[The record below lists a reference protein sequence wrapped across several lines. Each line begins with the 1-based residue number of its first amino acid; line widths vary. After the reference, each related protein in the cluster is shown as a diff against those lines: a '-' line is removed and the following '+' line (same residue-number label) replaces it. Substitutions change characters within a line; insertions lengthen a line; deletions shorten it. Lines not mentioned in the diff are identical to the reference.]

1 MCDHYRLAMTESFG
15 RSLASL
21 PRKIQELIWRR
32 LPELRADPH
41 PDGSNN
47 KMRLE
52 QYPDVYRWR
61 VNEYRVF
68 YRIDPECLVILLSIE
83 HRKDAYRQ
91 DALPLGKGYIIIREP
106 HDEDLALHQAA
117 PAPENESLAEPPERP
132 LQRPFTK
139 PELERLGVPPEFHDA
154 LLACR
159 TEDELLE
166 IAERLPDE
174 RLTRRVLDLACGV
187 ELDELLDEAIY
198 SFDESRP
205 GQDLLTGR
213 ARLELVFDDSQ
224 REVLRAIATQE
235 GPFVITGA
243 AGTGKTL
250 VAIRALEEFACT
262 IDDAD
267 ARFLFVT
274 YTRTLA
280 EFARQMIRTS
290 LSPQTRFRTEV
301 KTLDALVTELCPDIP
316 QGNVLRDL
324 QARPWVQT
332 ARVQAFERPLSPD
345 PQRDRQ
351 LAGSLRRI
359 TPEYLLDEITEVIIG
374 RGLTRLD
381 EYLVADRTGRR
392 LPLQRIQRE
401 AIWVLYETLTDLLR
415 AEGLYLSEELRHLAL
430 DRVRSDPEVRRYHA
444 VIVDE
449 VQDLS
454 PVAIRLL
461 QSLCLDPRLFLLT
474 GDEQQS
480 IYLRCFNWQRIV
492 QELEKSDGSSS
503 DASHQVVP
511 LTVRTNHR
519 CPPEIAAAVRA
530 YRDALPDSDGPAAQP
545 VDRKRGGGPRP
556 LVLALARWEAWKMV
570 LPEEL
575 HRLRQEQRL
584 PWDHCAVLV
593 PRNQDANEVESALR
607 QAQIPTERVGHGQWM
622 SPAPTV
628 KVLTWHNAKGLEFP
642 AVFALFPDWEPPP
655 ARFADPPIDEVEEA
669 IRLWRR
675 AAAVAMSRA
684 VRHLVVLRPAV
695 GQSALLAG
703 LDSDAWEIR
712 CVERLRESEPDGAET
727 ELPF

>member
-15 RSLASL
+15 RSLAGL

-205 GQDLLTGR
+205 VQDLLTGR

-224 REVLRAIATQE
+224 REVLQAIATQE

-250 VAIRALEEFACT
+250 VAIRALEEFACK

-280 EFARQMIRTS
+280 EFARQMIRSS

-374 RGLTRLD
+374 RGLTCLD

-401 AIWVLYETLTDLLR
+401 AIWMLYETLTDRLR
-415 AEGLYLSEELRHLAL
+415 AENLFLHEELRQLAL
-430 DRVRSDPEVRRYHA
+430 DRIRNDPEIRRYH
-444 VIVDE
+444 VVVVDE

-454 PVAIRLL
+454 PVAVRLL
-461 QSLCLDPRLFLLT
+461 QALCLDPGRFVLV
-474 GDEQQS
+474 GDEAQS
-480 IYLRCFNWQRIV
+480 IYLRCFGWQLIV
-492 QELEKSDGSSS
+492 QELERG
-503 DASHQVVP
+503 DALDVRARRQVVR
-511 LTVRTNHR
+511 LSLRTSHR

-530 YRDALPDSDGPAAQP
+530 YRNAVPDTTTRTEPP
-545 VDRKRGGGPRP
+545 LDRKRSGRHRP
-556 LVLALARWEAWKMV
+556 LVLTLARWETWQTV

-575 HRLRQEQRL
+575 RRLRQEQRL

-593 PRNQDANEVESALR
+593 PRNQDAHAVDAALR
-607 QAQIPTERVGHGQWM
+607 HAQIPTERVGRGQKL
-622 SPAPTV
+622 STQPTV
-628 KVLTWHNAKGLEFP
+628 KILTWHNAKGLEFP
-642 AVFALFPDWEPPP
+642 AVFVLFPDWEPPP
-655 ARFADPPIDEVEEA
+655 AGFSDPPIDEVEES

-675 AAAVAMSRA
+675 AAVVALSRA
-684 VRHLVVLRPAV
+684 TQHLVVLRPAV
-695 GQSALLAG
+695 GRSALLSG
-703 LDSDAWEIR
+703 LESDAWEIR
-712 CVERLRESEPDGAET
+712 SVELPETGEPDVDGVD
-727 ELPF
+727 LPF

>member
-15 RSLASL
+15 RSLAGL

-205 GQDLLTGR
+205 VQDLLTGR

-224 REVLRAIATQE
+224 REVLQAIATQE

-250 VAIRALEEFACT
+250 VAIRALEEFACK

-280 EFARQMIRTS
+280 EFARQMIRSS

-374 RGLTRLD
+374 RGLTCLD

-401 AIWVLYETLTDLLR
+401 AIWVLYETLTDRLR
-415 AEGLYLSEELRHLAL
+415 AENLFLHEELRQLAL
-430 DRVRSDPEVRRYHA
+430 DRIRNDPEIRRYH
-444 VIVDE
+444 VVVVDE

-454 PVAIRLL
+454 PVAVRLL
-461 QSLCLDPRLFLLT
+461 QALCLDPGRFVLV
-474 GDEQQS
+474 GDEAQS
-480 IYLRCFNWQRIV
+480 IYLRCFGWQLIV
-492 QELEKSDGSSS
+492 QELERR
-503 DASHQVVP
+503 DALDVRARRQVVR
-511 LTVRTNHR
+511 LSLRTSHR

-530 YRDALPDSDGPAAQP
+530 YRNAVPDTTTRTEPP
-545 VDRKRGGGPRP
+545 LDRKRSGRHRP
-556 LVLALARWEAWKMV
+556 LVLTLARWETWQTV

-575 HRLRQEQRL
+575 RRLRQEQRL

-593 PRNQDANEVESALR
+593 PRNQDAHAVDAALR
-607 QAQIPTERVGHGQWM
+607 HAQIPTERVGRGQPL
-622 SPAPTV
+622 STQPTV
-628 KVLTWHNAKGLEFP
+628 KILTWHNAKGLEFP
-642 AVFALFPDWEPPP
+642 AVFVLFPDWEPPP
-655 ARFADPPIDEVEEA
+655 AGFSDPPIDEVEES

-675 AAAVAMSRA
+675 AAAVALSRA
-684 VRHLVVLRPAV
+684 TQHLVVLRPAV
-695 GQSALLAG
+695 GRSALLSG
-703 LDSDAWEIR
+703 LESDAWEIR
-712 CVERLRESEPDGAET
+712 SVELPETGEPDVDGVD
-727 ELPF
+727 LPF

>member
-15 RSLASL
+15 RSLAGL

-32 LPELRADPH
+32 LPELRGDPH

-139 PELERLGVPPEFHDA
+139 TELERLGVPPEFHDA

-205 GQDLLTGR
+205 VQDLLTGR

-224 REVLRAIATQE
+224 REVLQAIATQE
-235 GPFVITGA
+235 GPYVITGA

-250 VAIRALEEFACT
+250 VAIRALEEFASK

-280 EFARQMIRTS
+280 EFARQMIRSS
-290 LSPQTRFRTEV
+290 LSPQTRFRTEI

-351 LAGSLRRI
+351 LAASLRRI
-359 TPEYLLDEITEVIIG
+359 TPEYLLDEMTEVIIG

-381 EYLVADRTGRR
+381 EYLAADRTGRR

-401 AIWVLYETLTDLLR
+401 AIWVLYETLTDRLR
-415 AEGLYLSEELRHLAL
+415 AENLFLHEELRQLAL
-430 DRVRSDPEVRRYHA
+430 DRIRNDPEIRRYQ
-444 VIVDE
+444 VVVVDE

-454 PVAIRLL
+454 PVAVRLL
-461 QSLCLDPRLFLLT
+461 QALCFDPGRFVLV
-474 GDEQQS
+474 GDEEQS
-480 IYLRCFNWQRIV
+480 IYLRCFGWQLIV
-492 QELEKSDGSSS
+492 QELERG
-503 DASHQVVP
+503 DALDARARRQVVR
-511 LTVRTNHR
+511 LSLRTSHR

-530 YRDALPDSDGPAAQP
+530 YRNAVPDTTTRTEPP
-545 VDRKRGGGPRP
+545 LDRKRSGRRRP
-556 LVLALARWEAWKMV
+556 LALTLARWETWQTV

-575 HRLRQEQRL
+575 RRLRQEQRL

-593 PRNQDANEVESALR
+593 PRNQDADAVEAALR
-607 QAQIPTERVGHGQWM
+607 HAQIPTERVGRGQPL
-622 SPAPTV
+622 STQPTV
-628 KVLTWHNAKGLEFP
+628 KILTWHNAKGLEFP
-642 AVFALFPDWEPPP
+642 AVFVLFPDWEPPP
-655 ARFADPPIDEVEEA
+655 AGFSDPPIDEVEES

-675 AAAVAMSRA
+675 AAAVALSRA
-684 VRHLVVLRPAV
+684 TQHLVVLRPAV
-695 GQSALLAG
+695 GRSALLSG
-703 LDSDAWEIR
+703 LESDVWER
-712 CVERLRESEPDGAET
+712 RSVELPETGEPDVNGVD
-727 ELPF
+727 LPF

>member
-15 RSLASL
+15 RSLAGL

-32 LPELRADPH
+32 LPELRGDPH

-139 PELERLGVPPEFHDA
+139 TELERLGVPPEFHDA

-205 GQDLLTGR
+205 VQDLLTGR

-224 REVLRAIATQE
+224 REVLQAIATQE
-235 GPFVITGA
+235 GPYVITGA

-250 VAIRALEEFACT
+250 VAIRALEEFASK

-280 EFARQMIRTS
+280 EFARQMIRSS

-351 LAGSLRRI
+351 LAASLRRI
-359 TPEYLLDEITEVIIG
+359 TPEYLLDEMTEVIIG

-381 EYLVADRTGRR
+381 EYLAADRTGRR

-401 AIWVLYETLTDLLR
+401 AIWVLYETLTDRLR
-415 AEGLYLSEELRHLAL
+415 AENLFLHEELRQLAL
-430 DRVRSDPEVRRYHA
+430 DRIRNDPEIRRYQ
-444 VIVDE
+444 VVVVDE

-454 PVAIRLL
+454 PVAVRLL
-461 QSLCLDPRLFLLT
+461 QALCLDPARFVLV
-474 GDEQQS
+474 GDEAQS
-480 IYLRCFNWQRIV
+480 IYLRCFGWQLIV
-492 QELEKSDGSSS
+492 QELERG
-503 DASHQVVP
+503 DALDARARRQVVR
-511 LTVRTNHR
+511 LSLRTSHR

-530 YRDALPDSDGPAAQP
+530 YRNAVPDTTTRTEPP
-545 VDRKRGGGPRP
+545 LDRKRSGRRRP
-556 LVLALARWEAWKMV
+556 LALTLARWETWQTV

-575 HRLRQEQRL
+575 RRLRQEQRL

-593 PRNQDANEVESALR
+593 PRNQDADAVEAALR
-607 QAQIPTERVGHGQWM
+607 HAQIPTERVGRGQPL
-622 SPAPTV
+622 STQPTV
-628 KVLTWHNAKGLEFP
+628 KILTWHNAKGLEFP
-642 AVFALFPDWEPPP
+642 AVFVLFPDWEPPP
-655 ARFADPPIDEVEEA
+655 AGFSDPPIDEVEES

-675 AAAVAMSRA
+675 AAAVALSRA
-684 VRHLVVLRPAV
+684 TQHLVVLRPAV
-695 GQSALLAG
+695 GRSALLSG
-703 LDSDAWEIR
+703 LESDVWER
-712 CVERLRESEPDGAET
+712 RSVELPETGEPDVNGVD
-727 ELPF
+727 LPF